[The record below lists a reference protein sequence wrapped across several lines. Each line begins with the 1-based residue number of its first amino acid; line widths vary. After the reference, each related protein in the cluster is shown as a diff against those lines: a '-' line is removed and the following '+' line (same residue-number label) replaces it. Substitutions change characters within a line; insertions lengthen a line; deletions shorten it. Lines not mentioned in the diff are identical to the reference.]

1 MDRSRQRRA
10 QHSYP
15 RIARVNA
22 LLQEILAEELER
34 LGDAD
39 ERLQLLT
46 VTAVLCE
53 ADLGHA
59 SVLLAS
65 LPPGAAEA
73 LEERRRALQARI
85 GAQAHLRRTPTLEFR
100 ADPTIEAAARV
111 EAALRRAEAS
121 TVHAPGGGP
130 AEGPAEGP
138 GGEP

>member
-15 RIARVNA
+15 RTARVNA

-85 GAQAHLRRTPTLEFR
+85 GAQARLRRTPTLEFR
-100 ADPTIEAAARV
+100 ADPTLEAAARV
-111 EAALRRAEAS
+111 EAALRRAERPGA
-121 TVHAPGGGP
+121 HAPGDGA
-130 AEGPAEGP
+130 AETS